1 MESHFFAY
9 LYRLRYINR
18 WSLMRNTHQESVA
31 VHSYYVAAIAHL
43 LCTIANEV
51 YGKQVPTE
59 QVVSIALFH
68 DATEVFVGDVAAP
81 VKNSNPEMR
90 RNFRDIER
98 AAEQDLLR
106 MLPPELRNI
115 YEPLIQSHGS
125 ELYSWVK
132 AADLLD
138 AYLKSVSELTDGGV
152 QRVAD
157 LPGHRHADV
166 RPARAGRR
174 EPDRHEGEDPQRDR
188 ARDEGRQAAH
198 ELRRFADGRQFGRQ
212 PRARDAGHPFRAMG
226 TGRDRSPAHPEGRR
240 LREQEHPVQPA
251 LPSWKGWARPA
262 ATWTASANAF
272 CTPSIRRK
280 GKGAAPDSSAS
291 ASAVTGRP
299 ATSWR
304 SSSCSAASTT

>member
-138 AYLKSVSELTDGGV
+138 AYLKSVSELTAGNREFAAAKV
-152 QRVAD
+152 QIEESLHQLQMPEVEYFLKHMAPSFEKTLDEIAAD
-157 LPGHRHADV
+157 
-166 RPARAGRR
+166 
-174 EPDRHEGEDPQRDR
+174 
-188 ARDEGRQAAH
+188 
-198 ELRRFADGRQFGRQ
+198 
-212 PRARDAGHPFRAMG
+212 
-226 TGRDRSPAHPEGRR
+226 
-240 LREQEHPVQPA
+240 
-251 LPSWKGWARPA
+251 
-262 ATWTASANAF
+262 
-272 CTPSIRRK
+272 RK
-280 GKGAAPDSSAS
+280 
-291 ASAVTGRP
+291 
-299 ATSWR
+299 
-304 SSSCSAASTT
+304 